1 MTDGIA
7 LRHQDWA
14 LGKSEVIDRRR
25 KQAMPT
31 KKARGKSKASRATG
45 KKRSARKPARKST
58 RKKSAAESA
67 QHTQFT
73 SLKKTVRRRGPGVVM
88 CVKEMA
94 GAVMAAAA
102 AGALKGAVTAV
113 LPPVMKATGVTVE
126 SRETK
131 GPGELPRNQDQREIR
146 QNDTA

>member
-1 MTDGIA
+1 
-7 LRHQDWA
+7 
-14 LGKSEVIDRRR
+14 
-25 KQAMPT
+25 MPT

-58 RKKSAAESA
+58 RKKSAAESP
-67 QHTQFT
+67 QRTQFT
-73 SLKKTVRRRGPGVVM
+73 SLKKTVRRRSPGVVKS
-88 CVKEMA
+88 VKEMA

-113 LPPVMKATGVTVE
+113 LPPVMKATGVTEE

-131 GPGELPRNQDQREIR
+131 GPGDVPRNQDQRGIR